1 MIKFFLFLQL
11 GTSNQMKTFSTIY
24 QRKEEVVLSDIINQN
39 DQAGK
44 TQELGI
50 LDVIPKS
57 SLSNQ
62 DFIANR
68 NNLIHILSN
77 PKTVNEIVINVV
89 NPDLTDVPLQPN
101 SSILLKITKPL
112 EKPTI
117 VMANSETEFAENE
130 IKQEVLQEI
139 QQQQKAISKAKK
151 KSK

>member
-1 MIKFFLFLQL
+1 MFPVQTTGLDIVA
-11 GTSNQMKTFSTIY
+11 SNLPRLSINGYML
-24 QRKEEVVLSDIINQN
+24 VLSDIINQN

>member
-1 MIKFFLFLQL
+1 MFPVQTTGLDIVA
-11 GTSNQMKTFSTIY
+11 SNLPRLSINGYML
-24 QRKEEVVLSDIINQN
+24 VLSDIINQN

-139 QQQQKAISKAKK
+139 QQQQKATSNTKNK